1 MFVIGVS
8 GFIGAG
14 KSTLL
19 NYLKKTYEVVVIE
32 ADLISKEVIKDAR
45 VLEFLKVNIP
55 QVITNEGKIDRK
67 KLRSIVFLDAK
78 LNDKF
83 TEIMWPLISDK
94 INYLI
99 SHDYKNERVVVI
111 EAAIIAG
118 LNVKFDI
125 TILLQKDELQRIDD
139 VVARDERE
147 VQEIKSVSSYQR
159 NNLNNFK
166 FDYVLENNDN
176 IEVFYE
182 NIDKLVKQISS
193 THHNK

>member
-1 MFVIGVS
+1 M
-8 GFIGAG
+8 
-14 KSTLL
+14 
-19 NYLKKTYEVVVIE
+19 
-32 ADLISKEVIKDAR
+32 
-45 VLEFLKVNIP
+45 
-55 QVITNEGKIDRK
+55 
-67 KLRSIVFLDAK
+67 DAK